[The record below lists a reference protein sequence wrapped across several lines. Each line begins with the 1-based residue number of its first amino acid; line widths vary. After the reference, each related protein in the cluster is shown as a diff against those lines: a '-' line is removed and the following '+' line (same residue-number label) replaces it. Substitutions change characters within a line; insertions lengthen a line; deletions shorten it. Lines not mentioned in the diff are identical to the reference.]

1 MLQRFLLL
9 IAVLALSVIPA
20 LRAHDDE
27 KPTIAILS
35 FGYHSNVNLSV
46 KGTLDMLQAYG
57 YINQEERAVLDQR
70 QDLEGE
76 GLNIIWGD
84 AGYDIGFA
92 NLMVRDALDRDPD
105 ALITITTPVTQMAVG
120 ATLDMEDPPIVIF
133 NVVSNPYHA
142 GIADSPCIKPAH
154 ISGSQFLAPYD
165 RIVPLMLLQDP
176 DMQVVGTIFTT
187 NEASGVFGANQITAV
202 GESLGLKVENAS
214 IVSAADLTLA
224 AEGLVSKGIE
234 AFLLPTEATVASGLP
249 TIIQVANEHGLP
261 VLYTAGNAVYRGAT
275 IGAGVYSYFKEGVIA
290 ARMLI
295 AHWEGAIDI
304 ATAGIN
310 LQNDLSVGINLDAA
324 AAQETEISQ
333 ELLAAADF
341 VVEDGQSSEG
351 VTPGLPEVN
360 PYLVDMTL
368 DERRAADLAFLETL
382 RCTPEMIAEQRA
394 ELEDTWADD

>member
-1 MLQRFLLL
+1 MIQRFFLL
-9 IAVLALSVIPA
+9 IAILALSLSPA
-20 LRAHDDE
+20 LAQDDE

-57 YINQEERAVLDQR
+57 YINQDERAVLDQQ

-76 GLNIIWGD
+76 DINIYWGD
-84 AGYDIGFA
+84 AAYDIGFA
-92 NLMVRDALDRDPD
+92 NLMVRDALDKDPD
-105 ALITITTPVTQMAVG
+105 ALITITTPVAQIA
-120 ATLDMEDPPIVIF
+120 AKSTLDMDDPPLVIF
-133 NVVSNPYHA
+133 NVVSNPYVA
-142 GIADSPCIKPAH
+142 GIADAPCIKPAH

-176 DMQVVGTIFTT
+176 EMQVLGTIFTS
-187 NEASGVFGANQITAV
+187 NEPSGVFGANQITAV
-202 GESLGLKVENAS
+202 AESLGLQIERAS

-234 AFLLPTEATVASGLP
+234 AFILPTEATVASGLP
-249 TIIQVANEHGLP
+249 AIIQVANEHGLP
-261 VLYTAGNAVYRGAT
+261 VMYTAGNAVYRGAT

-295 AHWEGAIDI
+295 AHLQGEIDI

-310 LQNDLSVGINLDAA
+310 LQNDMSVGVNLDVAA
-324 AAQETEISQ
+324 DQGLEISA
-333 ELLAAADF
+333 EVLAAADF
-341 VVEDGQSSEG
+341 VVADGQSSEG

-360 PYLVDMTL
+360 PYLEDMTL
-368 DERRAADLAFLETL
+368 EERREADLAFLAAL
-382 RCTPEMIAEQRA
+382 HCTDEMIAEQQA
-394 ELEDTWADD
+394 ALDAADG

>member
-1 MLQRFLLL
+1 MYTRLL
-9 IAVLALSVIPA
+9 IGLLIVAVLVAGPA
-20 LRAHDDE
+20 LAQADE
-27 KPTIAILS
+27 KPTIAIMS

-57 YINQEERAVLDQR
+57 YIDQEERAVLDQR

-76 GLNIIWGD
+76 GINIIWGD
-84 AGYDIGFA
+84 AAYDIGFA

-105 ALITITTPVTQMAVG
+105 ALITITTPVAQIAAN

-133 NVVSNPYHA
+133 NVVSNPYAA
-142 GIADSPCIKPAH
+142 GIADASCIKPAH

-165 RIVPLMLLQDP
+165 RIVPVMLLQNP
-176 DMQVVGTIFTT
+176 DMQVVGTIFTS
-187 NEASGVFGANQITAV
+187 NEPSGVFGASQISAI
-202 GESLGLKVENAS
+202 GESLGLQVESAS
-214 IVSAADLTLA
+214 IVSVADLTIA

-234 AFLLPTEATVASGLP
+234 AFILPTEATVASGLP

-261 VLYTAGNAVYRGAT
+261 VMYTAGNAVYRGAT

-295 AHWEGAIDI
+295 AHLEGAIDI

-310 LQNDLSVGINLDAA
+310 LQNDMSVGVNLDVA

-333 ELLAAADF
+333 ELLAVADF

-360 PYLVDMTL
+360 PFLEDMPL
-368 DERRAADLAFLETL
+368 EERRAADLEFLAEL
-382 RCTPEMIAEQRA
+382 ECTPEMIAQQQA
-394 ELEDTWADD
+394 ELDADS

>member
-1 MLQRFLLL
+1 MVQRFLLL
-9 IAVLALSVIPA
+9 IAVLAFSVTPA
-20 LRAHDDE
+20 LGAQEDS

-35 FGYHSNVNLSV
+35 LGYHSNVNLSV

-57 YINQEERAVLDQR
+57 YIDQEERAVLDQR

-76 GLNIIWGD
+76 GINIFFGD
-84 AGYDIGFA
+84 AAYDIGFA
-92 NLMVRDALDRDPD
+92 RLMVRDALDRDPD

-120 ATLDMEDPPIVIF
+120 ATLDLEDPPVVIF
-133 NVVSNPYHA
+133 NVVSNPYAA
-142 GIADSPCIKPAH
+142 GIADAPCIKPAH

-165 RIVPLMLLQDP
+165 RIVPLMLLQNP
-176 DMQVVGTIFTT
+176 DMQVVGTIFTS
-187 NEASGVFGANQITAV
+187 NEPSGVFGANQVTTV
-202 GESLGLKVENAS
+202 GESLGLTVENAS
-214 IVSAADLTLA
+214 IVSAADLTVA

-234 AFLLPTEATVASGLP
+234 AFILPTEATVASGLP

-261 VLYTAGNAVYRGAT
+261 VMYTAGSSIYRGAT

-341 VVEDGQSSEG
+341 VVEDGQSSQG

-360 PYLVDMTL
+360 PYLEDMTL
-368 DERRAADLAFLETL
+368 DERRSADLAFLAEL
-382 RCTPEMIAEQRA
+382 HCTDEIIAEQQAALDAA
-394 ELEDTWADD
+394 EA

>member
-1 MLQRFLLL
+1 MIQRFLLL
-9 IAVLALSVIPA
+9 ITILALSISPA
-20 LRAHDDE
+20 LRAQNDE

-57 YINQEERAVLDQR
+57 YINQDERAVLDQQ

-76 GLNIIWGD
+76 DINIYWGD
-84 AGYDIGFA
+84 AAYDIGFA
-92 NLMVRDALDRDPD
+92 NLMVRDALDKDPD
-105 ALITITTPVTQMAVG
+105 ALITITTPVAQIA
-120 ATLDMEDPPIVIF
+120 AKSTLDMDDPPLVIF
-133 NVVSNPYHA
+133 NVVSNPYVA
-142 GIADSPCIKPAH
+142 GIADAPCIKPAH

-176 DMQVVGTIFTT
+176 EMQVLGTIFTS
-187 NEASGVFGANQITAV
+187 NEPSGVFGANQITAV
-202 GESLGLKVENAS
+202 AESLGLQIERAS

-234 AFLLPTEATVASGLP
+234 AFILPTEATVASGLP
-249 TIIQVANEHGLP
+249 AIIQVANEHGLP
-261 VLYTAGNAVYRGAT
+261 VMYTAGNAVYRGAT

-295 AHWEGAIDI
+295 AHLQGEIDI

-310 LQNDLSVGINLDAA
+310 LQNDMSVGVNLDVAA
-324 AAQETEISQ
+324 DQGLEISA
-333 ELLAAADF
+333 EVLAAADF
-341 VVEDGQSSEG
+341 VVADGQSSEG

-360 PYLVDMTL
+360 PYLEDMTL
-368 DERRAADLAFLETL
+368 EERREADLAFLAAL
-382 RCTPEMIAEQRA
+382 HCTDEMIAEQQA
-394 ELEDTWADD
+394 ALDAADG

>member
-1 MLQRFLLL
+1 MIQRFLLL
-9 IAVLALSVIPA
+9 IAILALIAGPA
-20 LRAHDDE
+20 MAQEDE

-57 YINQEERAVLDQR
+57 YINQEERAVLDQQ

-76 GLNIIWGD
+76 SINIFWGD
-84 AGYDIGFA
+84 AAYDIGFA

-105 ALITITTPVTQMAVG
+105 ALITITTPVSQVA
-120 ATLDMEDPPIVIF
+120 AKSTLDMDDPPLVIF
-133 NVVSNPYHA
+133 NVVSNPYVA
-142 GIADSPCIKPAH
+142 GIADAPCIKPAH

-176 DMQVVGTIFTT
+176 EMQVLGTIFTS
-187 NEASGVFGANQITAV
+187 NEPSGVFGANQITAV
-202 GESLGLKVENAS
+202 AESLGLQIESAS

-234 AFLLPTEATVASGLP
+234 AFILPTEATVASGLP
-249 TIIQVANEHGLP
+249 AIIQVANEHGLP
-261 VLYTAGNAVYRGAT
+261 VMYTAGNAVYRGAT
-275 IGAGVYSYFKEGVIA
+275 IGAGVYSYFKEGVFA

-295 AHWEGAIDI
+295 AHLQGEIDI

-310 LQNDLSVGINLDAA
+310 LQNDMSVGVNLDVAA
-324 AAQETEISQ
+324 DQGLEISA
-333 ELLAAADF
+333 EVLAAADF

-360 PYLVDMTL
+360 PYLEDMTL
-368 DERRAADLAFLETL
+368 EERRAADLAFLAEL
-382 RCTPEMIAEQRA
+382 HCTPEMIAEQQA
-394 ELEDTWADD
+394 ALDADSG

>member
-1 MLQRFLLL
+1 MVQRITLL
-9 IAVLALSVIPA
+9 IAILALSLSPA
-20 LRAHDDE
+20 LWAQDDDI
-27 KPTIAILS
+27 PTLAILA

-57 YINQEERAVLDQR
+57 YINQEERALLDQR

-76 GLNIIWGD
+76 GINIFFGD
-84 AGYDIGFA
+84 AAYDIGFA
-92 NLMVRDALDRDPD
+92 NLIVRDALDRTPD

-120 ATLDMEDPPIVIF
+120 ATLDMEDPPVVIF
-133 NVVSNPYHA
+133 NVVSNPYAA
-142 GIADSPCIKPAH
+142 GIADAPCIKPAH
-154 ISGSQFLAPYD
+154 VSGSQFLAPYD
-165 RIVPLMLLQDP
+165 RIVPLILLQNP
-176 DMQVVGTIFTT
+176 DMQVAGTIFTS
-187 NEASGVFGANQITAV
+187 NEPSGVFGASQISAV
-202 GESLGLKVENAS
+202 GESLGLQVESAA

-234 AFLLPTEATVASGLP
+234 AFILPTEATVASGLP
-249 TIIQVANEHGLP
+249 SIIQVANEHSLP
-261 VLYTAGNAVYRGAT
+261 VMYTAGSSIYRGAT

-324 AAQETEISQ
+324 AAQGVEISQ
-333 ELLAAADF
+333 DLLAAADF
-341 VVEDGQSSEG
+341 VLKDGKSSEG
-351 VTPGLPEVN
+351 VIPELPEVN
-360 PYLVDMTL
+360 PYLEEMTL

-382 RCTPEMIAEQRA
+382 RCTPEIVAEQQA
-394 ELEDTWADD
+394 ELEDT

>member
-1 MLQRFLLL
+1 MYKRLL
-9 IAVLALSVIPA
+9 IGILIVAVMVVAPA
-20 LRAHDDE
+20 LAQDDS

-46 KGTLDMLQAYG
+46 KGTLDMLQTYG
-57 YINQEERAVLDQR
+57 FINHEERAVLDQR

-76 GLNIIWGD
+76 DINIFWGD
-84 AGYDIGFA
+84 AAYDIGFA
-92 NLMVRDALDRDPD
+92 NLMVRDALDRAPD
-105 ALITITTPVTQMAVG
+105 ALITITTPVAQMAVG
-120 ATLDMEDPPIVIF
+120 ATLDMEDPPVVIF
-133 NVVSNPYHA
+133 NVVSNPYAA
-142 GIADSPCIKPAH
+142 GIADAPCIKPAH

-165 RIVPLMLLQDP
+165 RIVPLMLLQNP
-176 DMQVVGTIFTT
+176 DMQVVGTIFTS
-187 NEASGVFGANQITAV
+187 NEPSGVFGASQISAV
-202 GESLGLKVENAS
+202 GESLGLQVESAS

-234 AFLLPTEATVASGLP
+234 AFILPTEATVASGLP
-249 TIIQVANEHGLP
+249 TIVQVANENGLP
-261 VLYTAGNAVYRGAT
+261 VMYAAGNAVYRGAT

-295 AHWEGAIDI
+295 AHLEGAIDI
-304 ATAGIN
+304 ASAGIN

-382 RCTPEMIAEQRA
+382 RCTPEMNAEQRA
-394 ELEDTWADD
+394 ELEDT

>member
-1 MLQRFLLL
+1 MMQRFFLL
-9 IAVLALSVIPA
+9 IAILALSLSPA
-20 LRAHDDE
+20 LAQDDE

-57 YINQEERAVLDQR
+57 YINQDERAVLDQQ

-76 GLNIIWGD
+76 DINIYWGD
-84 AGYDIGFA
+84 AAYDIGFA
-92 NLMVRDALDRDPD
+92 NLMVRDALDKDPD
-105 ALITITTPVTQMAVG
+105 ALITITTPVAQIA
-120 ATLDMEDPPIVIF
+120 AKSTLDMDDPPLVIF
-133 NVVSNPYHA
+133 NVVSNPYVA
-142 GIADSPCIKPAH
+142 GIADAPCIKPAH

-176 DMQVVGTIFTT
+176 EMQVLGTIFTS
-187 NEASGVFGANQITAV
+187 NEPSGVFGANQITAV
-202 GESLGLKVENAS
+202 AESLGLQIERAS

-234 AFLLPTEATVASGLP
+234 AFILPTEATVASGLP
-249 TIIQVANEHGLP
+249 AIIQVANEHGLP
-261 VLYTAGNAVYRGAT
+261 VMYTAGNAVYRGAT

-295 AHWEGAIDI
+295 AHLQGEIDI

-310 LQNDLSVGINLDAA
+310 LQNDMSVGVNLDVAA
-324 AAQETEISQ
+324 DQGLEISA
-333 ELLAAADF
+333 EVLAAADF
-341 VVEDGQSSEG
+341 VVADGQSSEG

-360 PYLVDMTL
+360 PYLEDMTL
-368 DERRAADLAFLETL
+368 EERREADLAFLAAL
-382 RCTPEMIAEQRA
+382 HCTDEMIAEQQA
-394 ELEDTWADD
+394 ALDAADG